1 MNKVKYKV
9 EIMSKDTKK
18 KSDTK
23 SKKMTT
29 AKATTIAAAESLP
42 IADDPKTS
50 EPIMNQRGEV
60 LQEFGTVIHLPIGL
74 EEDVCLK
81 SVNNLN
87 QVLAD
92 TITIRDMYK
101 KHHWQVAGH
110 TFYQLH
116 LLFDKHYEE
125 QNELVDT
132 LAERVQRLGG
142 ITVAMAADVAEDTK
156 IERPPRGREEAPV
169 QISRLLEAHEIILKE
184 SRDYAKQADDY
195 GDDGTNDVLVSD
207 VIRTNERHVWFI
219 SEHLVKV
226 PLVEAK

>member
-1 MNKVKYKV
+1 
-9 EIMSKDTKK
+9 MSKETKK
-18 KSDTK
+18 KSETK
-23 SKKMTT
+23 SKKTT
-29 AKATTIAAAESLP
+29 ATKATTIAAAKSLP
-42 IADDPKTS
+42 IASDPKTS

-60 LQEFGTVIHLPIGL
+60 LQEYGTVIHLPIGL
-74 EEDVCLK
+74 EAAVCLK

-125 QNELVDT
+125 QTELVDT
-132 LAERVQRLGG
+132 VAERIQRLGG
-142 ITVAMAADVAEDTK
+142 ITLAMAADIAEETK

-184 SRDYAKQADDY
+184 CRDYAKQADED

>member
-1 MNKVKYKV
+1 
-9 EIMSKDTKK
+9 MSKETKK

-23 SKKMTT
+23 SKKTT
-29 AKATTIAAAESLP
+29 TKATTIAAAKSLP
-42 IADDPKTS
+42 IASDPKTS

-60 LQEFGTVIHLPIGL
+60 LQEYGTVIHLPIGL
-74 EEDVCLK
+74 EAAVCLK

-125 QNELVDT
+125 QTELVDT
-132 LAERVQRLGG
+132 VAERIQRLGG
-142 ITVAMAADVAEDTK
+142 ITLAMAADIAEETK

-184 SRDYAKQADDY
+184 CRDYAKQADED

>member
-1 MNKVKYKV
+1 
-9 EIMSKDTKK
+9 MSKETKK
-18 KSDTK
+18 KSVTKSGAK
-23 SKKMTT
+23 SKKAT
-29 AKATTIAAAESLP
+29 ANKDTVIAAAENLP
-42 IADDPKTS
+42 VASDPKTS
-50 EPIMNQRGEV
+50 EPIMNQRGQIT
-60 LQEFGTVIHLPIGL
+60 QEFGTVIHLPIGL

-125 QNELVDT
+125 QTLLVDT
-132 LAERVQRLGG
+132 VAERVQRLGG

-184 SRDYAKQADDY
+184 CRDYAKQADED

-207 VIRTNERHVWFI
+207 VIRTNERQVWFI
-219 SEHLVKV
+219 SEHLVKA
-226 PLVEAK
+226 PLVEAT